1 MKVRATLKAL
11 LLICLILGPADSWAQ
26 EKRQEISVTAGS
38 MRSLPDGTLV
48 AEGNVL
54 VEGEGVT
61 VRGDNLRYDPGSDT
75 LILTGNVVMKEDGGG
90 AFTGDALA
98 LDLAD
103 LTGGISRGEI
113 IIVPNGFRVLG
124 EDINRTGPEEYSIR
138 KGVFTSCPG
147 ECPDWSI
154 TASRIQIRKEG
165 YLEARHAAFR
175 IVGIPVF
182 YTPYLLYP
190 VKTKRQTGLLFP
202 EFGFSDEA
210 GLESIWPVFIT
221 LGSHA
226 DATVS
231 PRTFSRDSS
240 GLGLESRYRLDWGGG
255 GQITGF
261 AMSGE
266 RSDMWYVRAE
276 HSMALTPDLWLRG
289 RWYDTGEANSAG
301 LFGGSFEERYPGA
314 VYRHASLEGDHGI
327 LGFNIQTSSLLA
339 DGSLARSDTLGTALN
354 RDLGVVRLGPAGG
367 DLWRVGIEA
376 EDTHFDGGE
385 KRTLVS
391 PTLVLRIP
399 GPWKLAG
406 HIQGRGI
413 IGTGGGEGSTE
424 DEAYIVSLAEKLAVE
439 SSGAWGKHL
448 VDLEITASAAQ
459 GAAFGESVIRD
470 GRDLV
475 EERKVIDARV
485 RSLLTSSRLR
495 WDLTAGSWRDHELDL
510 AQSYAITRLSYSRVF
525 LKASR
530 NRDDVFSLVLPSIPV
545 DRDSLRGWQ
554 VEAGYESNAFGIAV
568 GRDSADGS
576 SEMLSGKG
584 HLTLAGVRVSG
595 ETFYDMDADTL
606 ADETVTVLIPGR
618 CWTVSV
624 GRSRSPDRTD
634 WKLKLELGL

>member
-1 MKVRATLKAL
+1 MVFTL
-11 LLICLILGPADSWAQ
+11 LGPADSWAQ
-26 EKRQEISVTAGS
+26 EERPEISVTAGS
-38 MRSLPDGTLV
+38 MRSMPDGTLI
-48 AEGNVL
+48 AEGDVL

-61 VRGDNLRYDPGSDT
+61 VRADHLRYDPGSDT
-75 LILTGNVVMKEDGGG
+75 LMLTGNVVMKEEGGG
-90 AFTGDALA
+90 AFTGDSLA

-113 IIVPNGFRVLG
+113 IIVPNGFRVRG
-124 EDINRTGPEEYSIR
+124 EDINRIGPEEYSIR

-147 ECPDWSI
+147 DCPDWSF
-154 TASRIQIRKEG
+154 TASRIHVHKEG

-202 EFGFSDEA
+202 EFGFSDET
-210 GLESIWPVFIT
+210 GLESIWPLFIT

-266 RSDMWYVRAE
+266 RSNMWYVRAE

-327 LGFNIQTSSLLA
+327 LSYNIQASSLLA
-339 DGSLARSDTLGTALN
+339 DGTLARSDTLGTALN
-354 RDLGVVRLGPAGG
+354 RDMGVVRLGPAGG
-367 DLWRVGIEA
+367 ALWRVGIEA

-385 KRTLVS
+385 RRTFVS

-413 IGTGGGEGSTE
+413 MGTGGEGSTE
-424 DEAYIVSLAEKLAVE
+424 DEAYLVSLVEKLAAE
-439 SSGAWGKHL
+439 SSGDWGRHL
-448 VDLEITASAAQ
+448 IDLELTASAAQ
-459 GAAFGESVIRD
+459 GAAFGGSATRD

-475 EERKVIDARV
+475 EERELLGLRV
-485 RSLLTSSRLR
+485 HSLLSGSRIR
-495 WDLTAGSWRDHELDL
+495 WDLIAGAWKDKKVDL
-510 AQSYAITRLSYSRVF
+510 ERVYGTTRLSYDRLF
-525 LKASR
+525 LGASR
-530 NRDDVFSLVLPSIPV
+530 NRDADFGLVLPSLDATAVAIK
-545 DRDSLRGWQ
+545 GWQ
-554 VEAGYESNAFGIAV
+554 VEAGYESDAV
-568 GRDSADGS
+568 GFVVARDSADGLP
-576 SEMLSGKG
+576 EMLSGKG
-584 HLTLAGVRVSG
+584 HFILAGIRVSS
-595 ETFYDMDADTL
+595 ETFYDMDADTV
-606 ADETVTVLIPGR
+606 ADETITVQIPGR
-618 CWTVSV
+618 CWTVGV

-634 WKLKLELGL
+634 WNLKLELGL